1 MFCYLVL
8 GLVPGLELGLLEEE
22 LDSLEDCL
30 SPDWTAD
37 LGRVLGPAPTLFTR
51 PGLTVF
57 TELSGATPDLI
68 TMVAAWSLCL
78 GGGGGQSEPEL
89 GLSSL
94 EPEENQ
100 DSRHDSQLEY

>member
-1 MFCYLVL
+1 ML

-37 LGRVLGPAPTLFTR
+37 LGRVLGP
-51 PGLTVF
+51 GLTEVF
-57 TELSGATPDLI
+57 TVPELTISGAWLTTADLLVI
-68 TMVAAWSLCL
+68 TMAACSLCRGT
-78 GGGGGQSEPEL
+78 GGPSEPEL
-89 GLSSL
+89 GLSWSL
-94 EPEENQ
+94 EPEENH